1 MATVATNISTPI
13 NTQMT
18 QEEIQT
24 ENSENDNSEA
34 GVQVV
39 SAV

>member
-1 MATVATNISTPI
+1 MATVATSISTPI

-24 ENSENDNSEA
+24 ENSENYKSEA
-34 GVQVV
+34 EVQVV